1 MRYALFDRPAV
12 TIYDKAEPVERD
24 GEGRLRSTIGDE
36 GLYGQSCQVVGED
49 GGPMVQVRTFY
60 GYPGYVRSAG
70 RSCALSPKRSCAP
83 TSPRPARW
91 QPAPPTCWKARRW
104 PGCRC

>member
-60 GYPGYVRSAG
+60 GYPGYVRREELRFVTETELRAYLAAP
-70 RSCALSPKRSCAP
+70 CAMAARAADLLAPLLSPM
-83 TSPRPARW
+83 
-91 QPAPPTCWKARRW
+91 
-104 PGCRC
+104 